1 MKYTQILVS
10 CLAAG
15 ALAATYLA
23 SDHVKSDPNH
33 PVDEPAATAQ
43 ATPETEIAP
52 EPAPAGVSADAA
64 PAARGEPAGVEVK
77 TTPEPKMPRH
87 DPPPPEGVYSA
98 ALAPYLGDLHQMLAT
113 MRQVATTQQAVAYEQ
128 ELRADLPRLSPH
140 VTNYIVGLA
149 EVGSALQADGMTPDL
164 VQAQAL
170 LGELETMGAALEA
183 EMVRIEGVH
192 PAISALFA
200 QFCALHE

>member
-1 MKYTQILVS
+1 
-10 CLAAG
+10 
-15 ALAATYLA
+15 
-23 SDHVKSDPNH
+23 
-33 PVDEPAATAQ
+33 
-43 ATPETEIAP
+43 
-52 EPAPAGVSADAA
+52 
-64 PAARGEPAGVEVK
+64 
-77 TTPEPKMPRH
+77 
-87 DPPPPEGVYSA
+87 
-98 ALAPYLGDLHQMLAT
+98 MLAT